1 MIKTVL
7 HVDDD
12 EDIRDI
18 VRVALGHIGGLDI
31 AQCGSGNE
39 ALQLLSEIHP
49 DVILLDS
56 MMPEMNGEQTFKE
69 LRKLEAGRSV
79 PIVFVTAKVHEEAM
93 RGFLDLGAAGVI
105 VKPFDPLTLADDL
118 RAICD
123 RVAAR

>member
-18 VRVALGHIGGLDI
+18 VRVALEHIGGLHVI
-31 AQCGSGNE
+31 QCGSGTE
-39 ALQLLSEIHP
+39 ALQLFGKIHP

-56 MMPEMNGEQTFKE
+56 MMPEMSGEQTFKE

-79 PIVFVTAKVHEEAM
+79 PIVFITAKVHEEAM
-93 RGFLDLGAAGVI
+93 RGFLELGAAGVM

-123 RVAAR
+123 RTATQ

>member
-1 MIKTVL
+1 MVMTVL

-18 VRVALGHIGGLDI
+18 VRVALEQIGGLEV
-31 AQCGSGNE
+31 AQCDSGNA
-39 ALQLLSEIHP
+39 ALQLLREIHP

-69 LRKLEAGRSV
+69 MRKLEAGRVV

-93 RGFLDLGAAGVI
+93 RGFLELGAAGVI

-123 RVAAR
+123 RAATQ

>member
-31 AQCGSGNE
+31 AQCGSGIE

-56 MMPEMNGEQTFKE
+56 MMPEMNGEQAFKE